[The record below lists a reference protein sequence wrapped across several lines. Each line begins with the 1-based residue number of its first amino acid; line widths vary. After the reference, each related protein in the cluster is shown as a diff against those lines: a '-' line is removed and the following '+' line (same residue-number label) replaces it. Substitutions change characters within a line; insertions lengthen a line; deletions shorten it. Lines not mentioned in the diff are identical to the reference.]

1 MRSLNPL
8 VISQNHRDL
17 LFAKGHRRVI
27 YNKDSKILTTNKTR
41 VYTILRKNNPSKLY
55 KIKSIHKFIYW
66 ESSISTYYARKRKNL
81 NLIASLNCNL
91 LHKAPR

>member
-1 MRSLNPL
+1 MRLLNPL
-8 VISQNHRDL
+8 VVSQNHRDL

-41 VYTILRKNNPSKLY
+41 VYTILLKKNPNKLY

-66 ESSISTYYARKRKNL
+66 ESSISTYCARKRKNL
-81 NLIASLNCNL
+81 NPAASLNWNIR
-91 LHKAPR
+91 HKALR